1 MKVIMAKDSAF
12 IPTLKDG
19 DFSLCP
25 SRSYKLKKL
34 PCPGS
39 AVHLSI
45 FLPIFEMHIA
55 MPLYPGKYSYPGTS
69 KPLSRRDM
77 NKNSNI
83 ILKVAAILMVLIG
96 LLAML
101 VAWELLLVSG
111 IHNSTVLVLEM
122 GGVVICM
129 AGYFLWRRVKWLEKK
144 MHRGKFR
151 Q

>member
-1 MKVIMAKDSAF
+1 
-12 IPTLKDG
+12 
-19 DFSLCP
+19 
-25 SRSYKLKKL
+25 
-34 PCPGS
+34 
-39 AVHLSI
+39 
-45 FLPIFEMHIA
+45 
-55 MPLYPGKYSYPGTS
+55 
-69 KPLSRRDM
+69 M

-129 AGYFLWRRVKWLEKK
+129 AGYFLWRRVKWLEKDAT
-144 MHRGKFR
+144 R
-151 Q
+151 QIQAVQSLAEDDTKE